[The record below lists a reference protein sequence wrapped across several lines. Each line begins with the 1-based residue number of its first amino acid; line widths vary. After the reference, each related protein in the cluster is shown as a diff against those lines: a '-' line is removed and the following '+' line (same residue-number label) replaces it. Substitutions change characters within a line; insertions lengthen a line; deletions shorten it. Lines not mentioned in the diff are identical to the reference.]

1 MAQKAEALR
10 LRETRAQVSAC
21 LKAIQEREEQIR
33 TWILDAK
40 RKADEYIAR
49 ARKEAAELKQRRAE
63 EAEQEAQAMRERG
76 IKEAEE
82 EAAKILKG
90 IDQEV
95 RAVQEQARRKMEL
108 AVQTVIDW
116 ILPE

>member
-1 MAQKAEALR
+1 MAQRAEAPR

-40 RKADEYIAR
+40 RKADDCVVK
-49 ARKEAAELKQRRAE
+49 ARKEAAELKQRKAE
-63 EAEQEAQAMRERG
+63 ETRREAEAMRARG

-82 EAAKILKG
+82 EAAKILKS

-108 AVQTVIDW
+108 AVETVVNW